1 MGRLDGDSRSAA
13 LESPSPCVGVA
24 GVRGDGD
31 GTNCGAA
38 SVFARVLAS
47 PEKSEARCAA
57 GLGGFAGGLA
67 AQPSK
72 QATNAH

>member
-1 MGRLDGDSRSAA
+1 
-13 LESPSPCVGVA
+13 VA